1 MRYTFAIALARLLR
15 IGVRLVRP
23 GGGSALPGLLLSKLA
38 PGLLSRVLVRFPQG
52 LVVVSGSAGKS
63 TTTKMLVAICRA
75 HGLRVFTNP
84 STANIS
90 QGFFSAIVEQS
101 NLRGVIPGDV
111 AILEMDEGHAAEIL
125 GEVAARQVTLLNV
138 LEDQLDRFV
147 DPANVSAKLLT
158 AAQSAT
164 SAIVMNADDQ
174 NLVYL
179 AQEGGSALAETSWF
193 GVAREVLDSAKN
205 GQGIAKTY
213 RPTLARPKVVSEVSQ
228 LQGKVV
234 SISTPAG
241 EATLEM
247 PNRGLHFAVDSVAAL
262 ESARRLLEGSFSLDL
277 ATKTLNELPPV
288 FARGEMVEIKGSKV
302 EFNLV
307 QNPTSFQLNL
317 DNLSGHPER
326 LMIAIGRDVHDPSW
340 LWTVDFSGIKR
351 VDVVSGFNAG
361 EMALR
366 LAYAGVVIDNVIED
380 LDTAMEA
387 FLNLPE
393 PQESVR
399 TVLFSADSMRRLRRS
414 LGFTSPEEVE
424 R

>member
-1 MRYTFAIALARLLR
+1 M
-15 IGVRLVRP
+15 GVRLVRP

-38 PGLLSRVLVRFPQG
+38 PGLLNRVLVHFPQG

-75 HGLRVFTNP
+75 HGLEVFTNP

-101 NLRGVIPGDV
+101 NLRGVIPGDI

-125 GEVAARQVTLLNV
+125 GMVSARQVTLLNV

-158 AAQSAT
+158 AAKSAT
-164 SAIVMNADDQ
+164 RAIIMNADDQ

-179 AQEGGSALAETSWF
+179 ALEGGSALAETSWF
-193 GVAREVLDSAKN
+193 GVTSEVLDSAKN
-205 GQGIAKTY
+205 GQGIARTY
-213 RPTLARPKVVSEVSQ
+213 RPTLVRPAVASEVTD

-241 EATLEM
+241 RTTLEM

-262 ESARRLLEGSFSLDL
+262 ESARRLLESSFSLDL
-277 ATKTLNELPPV
+277 ATKTLNELSPV
-288 FARGEMVEIKGSKV
+288 FARGELVEIKGMKV

-317 DNLSGHPER
+317 DNLSGYPER

-366 LAYAGVVIDNVIED
+366 LAYAGVVIDHVIED
-380 LDTAMEA
+380 LDAAIDT
-387 FLNLPE
+387 FLSLPE

>member
-1 MRYTFAIALARLLR
+1 M
-15 IGVRLVRP
+15 GVRLVRP
-23 GGGSALPGLLLSKLA
+23 GGGSALPGLFLSRLA
-38 PGLLSRVLVRFPQG
+38 PGLLERVLLSFPEG
-52 LVVVSGSAGKS
+52 LVVVTGSAGKS
-63 TTTKMLVAICRA
+63 TTTKMLVAITRA

-84 STANIS
+84 STANIA

-125 GEVAARQVTLLNV
+125 SVVPARQVTLLNV

-147 DPANVSAKLLT
+147 DPANVGAKLLI
-158 AAQSAT
+158 AASSAT
-164 SAIVMNADDQ
+164 RAVIMNADDQ
-174 NLVYL
+174 NLLYL
-179 AQEGGSALAETSWF
+179 AAEGDAKLAATSWF
-193 GVAREVLDSAKN
+193 GVSSTVLGKAKN

-213 RPTLARPKVVSEVSQ
+213 RPILPRPAVSSEVQ
-228 LQGKVV
+228 DLQGQTVQV
-234 SISTPAG
+234 SSPSGDT
-241 EATLEM
+241 TLEM

-262 ESARRLLEGSFSLDL
+262 ESARRLLNEDFSLDL

-288 FARGEMVEIKGSKV
+288 FARGELVDINGSKV

-317 DNLSGHPER
+317 DNLSAHPER

-340 LWTVDFSGIKR
+340 LWTVDFSAIEK
-351 VDVVSGFNAG
+351 VDVVAGFNAG
-361 EMALR
+361 EIALR
-366 LAYAGVVIDNVIED
+366 LAYAGVKIDTVIED
-380 LDTAMEA
+380 LDLAMQS
-387 FLNLPE
+387 FMNLPE
-393 PQESVR
+393 PRDSVR

-414 LGFTSPEEVE
+414 LGFTSPTEVE